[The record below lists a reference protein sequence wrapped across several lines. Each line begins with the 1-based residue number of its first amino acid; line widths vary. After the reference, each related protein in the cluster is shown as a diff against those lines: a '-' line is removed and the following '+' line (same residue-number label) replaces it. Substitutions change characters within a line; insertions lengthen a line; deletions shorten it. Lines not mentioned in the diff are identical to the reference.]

1 MLEVKL
7 KVDRMKQLICSLVI
21 AISLVAECSAETV
34 DVKYRGQL
42 DLKPFA
48 CTTIERSSFI
58 RRVCYDS
65 ANAYMVVSLD
75 GTYYH
80 YCDIDEGTVNSFL
93 AAPSMGRFFDASIKG
108 HFACTTGHVPAY

>member
-1 MLEVKL
+1 
-7 KVDRMKQLICSLVI
+7 MKRLICFSVLAVSLIV
-21 AISLVAECSAETV
+21 ECRAETV

-58 RRVCYDS
+58 RRVCYDT
-65 ANAYMVVSLD
+65 ANAYMLVSLN

-80 YCDIDEGTVNSFL
+80 YCDIDESTVNSFL
-93 AAPSMGRFFDASIKG
+93 AADSMGRFFNASIKG
-108 HFACTTGHVPAY
+108 QFACTTGHVPAY